1 MFVDVSTI
9 AYTMR
14 VMAPQSTQI
23 KLDALRSVLRART
36 TLVDRLE
43 TALRADDLPPLAWYD
58 VLCAL
63 DEADERGLRPRD
75 LGYAVA
81 LTPSGLTRLLD
92 RIVAA
97 GLVERTICPSD
108 RRGFTVTLTPSGR
121 DTLELMRPV
130 YLREVEAGFASLLS
144 ADEAKI
150 LADVLE
156 RVSTSACEVAGEMA
170 PRPSV
175 AA

>member
-1 MFVDVSTI
+1 MS
-9 AYTMR
+9 
-14 VMAPQSTQI
+14 VMATAPTS
-23 KLDALRSVLRART
+23 KLAALRSLLRART

-63 DEADERGLRPRD
+63 EEADEQGLRPRD

-97 GLVERTICPSD
+97 GLVERKLCSSD
-108 RRGFTVTLTPSGR
+108 RRGFTVTLTKSGW

-130 YLREVEAGFASLLS
+130 YLREVEAGFASLMT
-144 ADEAKI
+144 ADEAKVI
-150 LADVLE
+150 TEALE
-156 RVSTSACEVAGEMA
+156 RVSASACAVVGEGPPPA
-170 PRPSV
+170 V

>member
-1 MFVDVSTI
+1 
-9 AYTMR
+9 
-14 VMAPQSTQI
+14 MARISQN
-23 KLDALRSVLRART
+23 KLAALRSLLRART
-36 TLVDRLE
+36 TLTDRVE
-43 TALRADDLPPLAWYD
+43 TALRSDDLPPLAWYD

-63 DEADERGLRPRD
+63 DEADENGLRPRD

-97 GLVERTICPSD
+97 GLVERKVCPSD
-108 RRGFTVTLTPSGR
+108 RRGFTVTMTRAGR

-130 YLREVEAGFASLLS
+130 YVREVEAGFGSLLT
-144 ADEAKI
+144 DEEARVI
-150 LADVLE
+150 GEALE
-156 RVSTSACEVAGEMA
+156 RVSASACRVAGEEVPA
-170 PRPSV
+170 T